1 MNGVIEKKLL
11 ISAVIGAGIGT
22 ILAFLSIRRNRP
34 SFKAVLK
41 PYHGEHKD
49 NIEIEKFEN
58 RFDEIV
64 EKAIGAIE
72 EKTGLSAPPVTV
84 TVELDD
90 SFESDT
96 YIEPSAMIKCPGRP
110 YTKEDGNCLSYG
122 IRMGSKPLAD
132 GYRGRTT
139 VDKAMTHELTHIFMM
154 YHIPDHRSIPNWL
167 KEGLP
172 IHVANQEE
180 EIKETQ
186 KDGRK
191 GHYKYTNGQIPV
203 YTYGKIVDE
212 FNQNAN
218 LA

>member
-1 MNGVIEKKLL
+1 VNGVIEKKLL

-90 SFESDT
+90 SFESD
-96 YIEPSAMIKCPGRP
+96 
-110 YTKEDGNCLSYG
+110 
-122 IRMGSKPLAD
+122 
-132 GYRGRTT
+132 
-139 VDKAMTHELTHIFMM
+139 
-154 YHIPDHRSIPNWL
+154 
-167 KEGLP
+167 
-172 IHVANQEE
+172 
-180 EIKETQ
+180 
-186 KDGRK
+186 
-191 GHYKYTNGQIPV
+191 
-203 YTYGKIVDE
+203 
-212 FNQNAN
+212 
-218 LA
+218 